1 MSVIN
6 YERHSPSSLNLFAA
20 SPAMFTL
27 ERIIGVRQPVGVPA
41 HRGVAVEEGVAL
53 GLLTPD
59 VPLEACVA
67 VAFTRYDTLTAMSA
81 DERREK
87 YRVTIPDMI
96 HRALIELRGYGTPS
110 RAQGFVE
117 WQPEGLK
124 LPIVGIFDFEFA
136 DSGVIVDLKTTERMP
151 FEVKIPHAWQVALY
165 VAATRNNYEGRLS
178 YVTPKKAATYRL
190 ENMPEHLKALHQ
202 IALRVENFLSLSDD
216 PEFFKSITVPDLES
230 FYWTS
235 PAARQLA
242 YELWKI

>member
-1 MSVIN
+1 LYI
-6 YERHSPSSLNLFAA
+6 AA
-20 SPAMFTL
+20 RRLRNDRGIVVRALYQDEPLLHTALRRVRDAAARTL
-27 ERIIGVRQPVGVPA
+27 LRETGTVVLSAP
-41 HRGVAVEEGVAL
+41 
-53 GLLTPD
+53 
-59 VPLEACVA
+59 
-67 VAFTRYDTLTAMSA
+67 A
-81 DERREK
+81 DEAA
-87 YRVTIPDMI
+87 TC
-96 HRALIELRGYGTPS
+96 
-110 RAQGFVE
+110 
-117 WQPEGLK
+117 
-124 LPIVGIFDFEFA
+124 GIIATDA
-136 DSGVIVDLKTTERMP
+136 TERMP
-151 FEVKIPHAWQVALY
+151 FEVKIPHARQVALY